1 MKKSIVLLA
10 LVFTTVL
17 SYSQKIQ
24 LKKGLLSK
32 DDVPIGKLEG
42 EATLLKGTN
51 ISIQSMEGT
60 PLISIKDPLVKF
72 GSAYHEPIRYYSIQF
87 IPLGKTISFIPDQ
100 NKFFTSEKKLVEYL
114 FENIGKD
121 FLGKEGLNAELVDRF
136 ITSKDQSKKISLD
149 TLYIANFIKASQEKI
164 AEPLINRPGE
174 GSVRLVSL
182 KKETTSTT
190 WQETLET
197 FDVLQENVI
206 IGRVTKLYKGDPSVP
221 SSSSIQSS
229 KAVEY
234 VVMRKTNPFMVDDRK
249 IEFINLAKVKS
260 SVNGPDVYTYCE
272 QKNIE
277 VSDIYSAEYQIVMQ
291 LVTKRCL

>member
-1 MKKSIVLLA
+1 MKKSIFLLA
-10 LVFTTVL
+10 ILFTAVF

-24 LKKGLLSK
+24 LKKGLLLK
-32 DDVPIGKLEG
+32 DNEAIGKLEG

-51 ISIQSMEGT
+51 ISIESVKGA

-72 GSAYHEPIRYYSIQF
+72 GSPYHEPIRYYSIQF
-87 IPLGKTISFIPDQ
+87 IPLAKTISFIPDEK
-100 NKFFTSEKKLVEYL
+100 KFFTSEKKIIEYL

-121 FLGKEGLNAELVDRF
+121 FLGKDGLNADLVDRF
-136 ITSKDQSKKISLD
+136 IASKDQSNKLCSD
-149 TLYIANFIKASQEKI
+149 TLYIANFIKASKQKI
-164 AEPLINRPGE
+164 SEPLINRPDG
-174 GSVRLVSL
+174 GVRLVSL
-182 KKETTSTT
+182 KKETTNTI
-190 WQETLET
+190 WQETFET
-197 FDVLQENVI
+197 FDILQENVI

-234 VVMRKTNPFMVDDRK
+234 VVMRKINPFMLDDRK
-249 IEFINLAKVKS
+249 TEFINLAKVKS

-277 VSDIYSAEYQIVMQ
+277 VSDIYSAEHQIVMQ
-291 LVTKRCL
+291 LVTKKCL